1 MFVISGYYIYI
12 ETSNPRQPNDNAKI
26 SKQVSLSGNSCLKF
40 YYHMYGGH
48 IETLTVKVAGKV
60 VFQKRGSQ
68 GNKWM
73 EAEVRLGVSGS
84 AEVILKGVREV
95 LQGNL
100 HSPGKKANLL
110 PKVLYM
116 S

>member
-1 MFVISGYYIYI
+1 
-12 ETSNPRQPNDNAKI
+12 
-26 SKQVSLSGNSCLKF
+26 
-40 YYHMYGGH
+40 MYGGH